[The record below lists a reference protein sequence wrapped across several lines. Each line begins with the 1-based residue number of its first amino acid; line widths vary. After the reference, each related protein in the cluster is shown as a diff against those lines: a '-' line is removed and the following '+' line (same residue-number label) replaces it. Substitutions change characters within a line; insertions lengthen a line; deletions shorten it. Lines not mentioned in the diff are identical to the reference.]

1 MVARIIRPQ
10 VVGIAASR
18 GCRRRRHRR
27 RRRRHWGV
35 ASRRVSRWD
44 ARRVGARAR
53 SSSNNNYIKNVC
65 KCMKEIN
72 LDSWFTIPG
81 ELDIFTERLNQRSRI
96 ITMSKMSTVHGR

>member
-1 MVARIIRPQ
+1 MIFCISSSRAENIIGHVTYSARGVVARIIRPQ

-72 LDSWFTIPG
+72 LDSW
-81 ELDIFTERLNQRSRI
+81 
-96 ITMSKMSTVHGR
+96 

>member
-53 SSSNNNYIKNVC
+53 SSSNNNY
-65 KCMKEIN
+65 MKEIN

-81 ELDIFTERLNQRSRI
+81 DCEILQVE
-96 ITMSKMSTVHGR
+96 VV